1 MKSIKFMLFDKRFW
15 LDLLAPNRCAF
26 CDEIISYDKLC
37 CDDCENS
44 IPYIDRKL
52 CDKCGK
58 ASCFCDENISYDSC
72 VSVVWYDNSM
82 VAPVVRFK
90 TKMPDNFSD
99 FFSMKIVD
107 LLKSKNLTQFDL
119 VTCTPIGKSAYKDK
133 GFNHA
138 SVLGKCVAEN
148 LNLPF
153 DDRILYKNK
162 NVSVQHTLSYDERI
176 KNASKSFSF
185 NSKKDV
191 KGMKILLCDDIIT
204 TGSTLNACAKLLK
217 DNGAELVV
225 CAVACNTKYN
235 KETV

>member
-1 MKSIKFMLFDKRFW
+1 
-15 LDLLAPNRCAF
+15 
-26 CDEIISYDKLC
+26 
-37 CDDCENS
+37 
-44 IPYIDRKL
+44 
-52 CDKCGK
+52 
-58 ASCFCDENISYDSC
+58 
-72 VSVVWYDNSM
+72 
-82 VAPVVRFK
+82 
-90 TKMPDNFSD
+90 
-99 FFSMKIVD
+99 MKIVD

-153 DDRILYKNK
+153 DDRILYKKK